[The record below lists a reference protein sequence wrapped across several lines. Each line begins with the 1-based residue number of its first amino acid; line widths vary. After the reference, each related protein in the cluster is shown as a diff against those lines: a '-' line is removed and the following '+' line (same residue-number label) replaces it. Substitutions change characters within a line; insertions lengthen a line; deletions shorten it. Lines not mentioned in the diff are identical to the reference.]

1 MANAASQLTV
11 LQPRALLA
19 RLRDAANLLASLA
32 PGTLF
37 AVALALVSSQPR
49 FSWLT
54 EPLRYPWELW
64 VVALAGT
71 TATVAGVA
79 DWRYHR
85 VAQLRVGPNEHRAE
99 FLALAGGGFPLFLLM
114 CAASVARRP
123 LAFLLPV
130 LIVLIGTVVLI
141 CYDEFVFHRRRCD
154 AWEALLHRI
163 LLGGHATAFLAWAH
177 FCFVREGLHG

>member
-11 LQPRALLA
+11 PQTRVPLA
-19 RLRDAANLLASLA
+19 RLRDSANLLASLA
-32 PGTLF
+32 PGALF
-37 AVALALVSSQPR
+37 VVALAVVSRQPR
-49 FSWLT
+49 FSWLA

-64 VVALAGT
+64 AIALAGT

-114 CAASVARRP
+114 CAASVAHRP
-123 LAFLLPV
+123 LVFLLPV
-130 LIVLIGTVVLI
+130 LVVLMGTVVLI

-154 AWEALLHRI
+154 RWESLLHRT
-163 LLGGHATAFLAWAH
+163 LLIGHATAFLAWAH
-177 FCFVREGLHG
+177 FCFVREQLHG